1 MAVFSELQ
9 VFLPPEEVLSAGHL
23 EEYMLKYT
31 YTCVKQVWLHI
42 WDPEA
47 TTIFQSIMIYKWM
60 ISTNRAVKQ
69 QHLFFLLCC
78 LYYSTGFSFGFIQQI
93 LIKDNWYTTSSLL
106 LAKPT
111 VALIFCLIL
120 LTSDASANNYTVAF
134 I

>member
-1 MAVFSELQ
+1 
-9 VFLPPEEVLSAGHL
+9 
-23 EEYMLKYT
+23 
-31 YTCVKQVWLHI
+31 
-42 WDPEA
+42 
-47 TTIFQSIMIYKWM
+47 M

-78 LYYSTGFSFGFIQQI
+78 LYYSTGFSFGFIQQT